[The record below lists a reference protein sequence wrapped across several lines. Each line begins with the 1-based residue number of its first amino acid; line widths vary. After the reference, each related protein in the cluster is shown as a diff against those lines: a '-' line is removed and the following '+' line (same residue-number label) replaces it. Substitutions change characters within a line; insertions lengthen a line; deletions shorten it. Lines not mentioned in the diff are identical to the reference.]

1 MSRALALLCVFG
13 CLYGV
18 LADICNQTAPSA
30 ASAQDRPLGPGKVE
44 VQFWANSCTENVTC
58 TLCPPSQ
65 TAKPLDARFKEN
77 GESTC
82 IFTNLAQNVHY
93 TVKFAC
99 SGTAVQQK
107 KIDYYFNSEPVR
119 SSPVVSTWSRSAN
132 IMMEAF
138 CIAMKVDIGYMMVN
152 IRGDNMDT
160 SCVVFP
166 TCDYCNRSLCRQ
178 PPSSCGHQ
186 SKIDLEKCDEQPGY
200 INITLPLDNLR
211 PSTDYTFDLSYIYC
225 DLNTNIITI
234 STLIATTGAGD
245 PVDVTNISATS
256 MGSRSVTVTWTL
268 PSPDP
273 ANYTLYIRDGDPRV
287 GEAGTGCD
295 VDTTLPIIIPWNVT
309 TYKENSIQG
318 PRVIPVPH
326 PFWQYQVAVVMST
339 ETGNSTPQ
347 WVTVRTLPESPGAVS
362 HLDVNT
368 RKLVKDSMKCG
379 NAPWESYNDVC
390 VMWEEVCPRE
400 RGDNITT
407 YEYSLSNGDTHETDY
422 VNCKPGD
429 NEENH
434 GMRQDRTRTTCSLLL
449 PVDTG
454 SSYTLCMT
462 AIGRTYKGLTN
473 CISFQVP
480 TIKPNITDK
489 EQHQA
494 HEIST
499 QRQKT
504 SFALSLTSYCFMTS
518 DTYGRVVINGFV
530 ISKKSWTNEGNLS
543 NLPTWYNR
551 SMGYYQIRPSFLKNK
566 ESCRNKQDLIVGNE
580 NCDNPLY
587 QPYCNGPLDP
597 GSTYSVTGFVC
608 TKDGCDAVPIAK
620 DIRTE
625 EEAGMS
631 VTTLVLMLLGLLCI
645 PLLGFL
651 FYRFLCNN
659 RRADL
664 LCTRS
669 ACCKVPR
676 EEVVRKPGK

>member
-18 LADICNQTAPSA
+18 LADICNQTDKKYLTETTCVLAPSA

-178 PPSSCGHQ
+178 
-186 SKIDLEKCDEQPGY
+186 KCDEQPGY

-309 TYKENSIQG
+309 TCVSNLSVNFYHVTSLLGRLSFPTDKENSIQG

-454 SSYTLCMT
+454 SSYTLCNHGQM
-462 AIGRTYKGLTN
+462 KSLEDLTRVHYS
-473 CISFQVP
+473 CP
-480 TIKPNITDK
+480 
-489 EQHQA
+489 
-494 HEIST
+494 
-499 QRQKT
+499 
-504 SFALSLTSYCFMTS
+504 SL
-518 DTYGRVVINGFV
+518 
-530 ISKKSWTNEGNLS
+530 K
-543 NLPTWYNR
+543 
-551 SMGYYQIRPSFLKNK
+551 
-566 ESCRNKQDLIVGNE
+566 
-580 NCDNPLY
+580 
-587 QPYCNGPLDP
+587 P
-597 GSTYSVTGFVC
+597 GSQC
-608 TKDGCDAVPIAK
+608 EKN
-620 DIRTE
+620 
-625 EEAGMS
+625 MQ
-631 VTTLVLMLLGLLCI
+631 M
-645 PLLGFL
+645 
-651 FYRFLCNN
+651 
-659 RRADL
+659 
-664 LCTRS
+664 
-669 ACCKVPR
+669 
-676 EEVVRKPGK
+676 